1 MRKHGQM
8 GQQLTE
14 LLPEATFATIV
25 PHLLQVFKPF
35 CGKIS
40 CRPCK
45 MTRRFFF
52 GPGSSDL
59 ATITYQFRYKH
70 VKER

>member
-1 MRKHGQM
+1 MVQAKQIRKHGQM

-40 CRPCK
+40 CRPCE
-45 MTRRFFF
+45 MTWRF
-52 GPGSSDL
+52 SL
-59 ATITYQFRYKH
+59 APAQA
-70 VKER
+70 V